1 LNINFEYIDY
11 LKNGTERQK
20 LAYNTLSENM
30 IMTILQ
36 PFDPI
41 LVGTIPINIDIETS
55 DLDIICYFENQHDFA
70 KTATDKFGKEEGFVI
85 RKLNSQN
92 NKIVVA
98 LFRIGS
104 FDIEIFGQDIPTRR
118 QNAYRH
124 MIIEYNLLNER
135 DESFRQKIISLKQQ
149 GYKTEPAFALALG
162 ISGNAYFELLAFE
175 DVIQKKQIQ
184 NSEIKNSNF

>member
-1 LNINFEYIDY
+1 
-11 LKNGTERQK
+11 
-20 LAYNTLSENM
+20 M

-55 DLDIICYFENQHDFA
+55 DLDIICCFENQHDFA
-70 KTATDKFGKEEGFVI
+70 KTVKDRFGTEEGFVI
-85 RKLNSQN
+85 RKLNLQK
-92 NKIVVA
+92 NKVVIA

-104 FDIEIFGQDIPTRR
+104 FDIEIFGQDIPTRK

-124 MIIEYNLLNER
+124 MIIEYNILTER
-135 DESFRQKIISLKQQ
+135 DESFRQKIIALKQE

-162 ISGNAYFELLAFE
+162 ISGNAYVVLFAFE
-175 DVIQKKQIQ
+175 DVSQKKPIQ
-184 NSEIKNSNF
+184 NSEIKLSNY